1 VRGGWFR
8 TLILVSC
15 FAGAAGAGY
24 WVSANLGSTALRQE
38 AQRQLAKLL
47 KGDVQ
52 IGRTRIV
59 IRGGLILE
67 GERVGAYPRDTV
79 PHVPALFASHVTAE
93 IDVFALLTGRFRL
106 TSLILD
112 DVIFRM
118 ERKPDGSWSPPPI
131 QWLEDRRKPS
141 PPDDHEPK
149 LSFVRTTEAA
159 ARFLLDRPVIARRLE
174 VRRGRVDFK
183 DAQQPDADGR
193 PLKLGLRAFEG
204 KLVHHWLSGDADL
217 EINTVMIGRA
227 PSVVPLRAEGYK
239 RRDEEVRVSVTAEGL
254 PLALLERYTIR
265 KGVEPLVGGTVS
277 GEISYDTRQRDH
289 GTMMLRSMVEE
300 LSTAIP
306 LREGPLPIEQSLLS
320 VDASVEVHPGRMR
333 LVGGRMEAGGVV
345 VNVDGSMERPLRS
358 ASGASFQ
365 ASITGLALP
374 EVRSIVESL
383 PGQNARTLENLILRF
398 ESGQIDSVGGSGSA
412 RISEWGQ
419 LLRRELDALP
429 ADFVL
434 SADLSGIQIATGGRG
449 WIKELGGRVEL
460 EGDHLTLHETRAFWN
475 TQQLPPLEL
484 SLEGVSNLFRS
495 SERHRQ
501 LGASATSLPGIDP
514 LWQIVRGGGQIGDED
529 QDAPPP
535 SPIRLKIDALD
546 HPTLRWPIRDARVV
560 IQPGRSSV
568 AIEIKSARWA
578 GAPVRGAA
586 LWIPSSSR
594 ALTLNLEVDPPDL
607 EPTEADEEDSQA
619 DGATAEVTSGVEGA
633 DRPEWAI
640 GRFEVDAIDGAPIP
654 LRMVHGDFSVQG
666 SALTLSKIRANVV
679 PSGKLVANIGFQLD
693 DPEEVATDASFSLV
707 AADVHSV
714 GVAMGMPL
722 GFAEGKV
729 HFTGALDGPLM
740 PQTPVLSN
748 MQGEL
753 TMDARNGEIYRELPL
768 VAALAQASE
777 GFNSYSQRNALVY
790 EYVKADLLIDRGVVA
805 SDDFR
810 LEGPLRVF
818 ANGRL
823 DTVPDPPEIEGMVG
837 VFIFR
842 GAGDLMVNV
851 PLVKAILPGSERG
864 LVGAYYKVSGPVTEP
879 RVVAMTGKSI
889 TEDLPDLFSTPLK
902 VLRAIVGDVTE
913 EQKDAEREAARKAAS
928 EAQPLME
935 APRGTQPRTSPQPGG
950 PPAEDRTY
958 PDAGAPRAP

>member
-1 VRGGWFR
+1 VRAGWIR
-8 TLILVSC
+8 TFILVSC
-15 FAGAAGAGY
+15 FAGAASAGY
-24 WVSANLGSTALRQE
+24 WVSANLGSTALRLE

-52 IGRTRIV
+52 VGRTRIV

-106 TSLILD
+106 TSLVLD

-118 ERKPDGSWSPPPI
+118 ERKADGTWSPPPI

-141 PPDDHEPK
+141 QPDDHEPK
-149 LSFVRTTEAA
+149 LSFVRATEAA

-183 DAQQPDADGR
+183 DAQQPDAEGR

-239 RRDEEVRVSVTAEGL
+239 RRDEEVHVSVTAEGL

-265 KGVEPLVGGTVS
+265 KGVEPVIGGTVS

-289 GTMMLRSMVEE
+289 GTMKLRSMVED

-306 LREGPLPIEQSLLS
+306 LKEGPLPIEQSLLS

-345 VNVDGSMERPLRS
+345 VNLDGSMERPLRS
-358 ASGASFQ
+358 ASRASFET
-365 ASITGLALP
+365 SVTGLALP
-374 EVRSIVESL
+374 EVRSIAESL

-398 ESGQIDSVGGSGSA
+398 ESGQIDAVGGRGSA
-412 RISEWGQ
+412 QIATWGR
-419 LLRRELDALP
+419 LLRREMDALP

-434 SADLSGIQIATGGRG
+434 SADLSGIKIATGGRG
-449 WIKELGGRVEL
+449 WIKDLGGRVEL
-460 EGDHLTLHETRAFWN
+460 EGDHLRLHETRAFWN
-475 TQQLPPLEL
+475 TQPLPALQL

-495 SERHRQ
+495 SEPRRQ
-501 LGASATSLPGIDP
+501 LSASADSLPGIDP
-514 LWQIVRGGGQIGDED
+514 LWQIVTGGGQIGDEEP
-529 QDAPPP
+529 DAPPP
-535 SPIRLKIDALD
+535 SLIRLKIDALD
-546 HPTLRWPIRDARVV
+546 HPALRWPIRDARVL
-560 IQPGRSSV
+560 IQPGSEGV

-578 GAPVRGAA
+578 GAPIRGAA
-586 LWIPSSSR
+586 LWFPASSR

-607 EPTEADEEDSQA
+607 EPTGVDSDAPEAEAAAID
-619 DGATAEVTSGVEGA
+619 TTSSVEGA

-640 GRFEVDAIDGAPIP
+640 GRFEVDAIDAAPLP
-654 LRMVHGDFSVQG
+654 LRMVHGDFAVRG
-666 SALTLSKIRANVV
+666 SELRLSKIRANAV

-693 DPEEVATDASFSLV
+693 DPEKVATDANFSLV

-714 GVAMGMPL
+714 GTALGMPT

-748 MQGEL
+748 MQGEI
-753 TMDARNGEIYRELPL
+753 TMDARNGEVYGKLPL
-768 VAALAQASE
+768 VAAIAQASE

-790 EYVKADLLIDRGVVA
+790 EYVKADLQIDHGVVA

-810 LEGPLRVF
+810 LEGPLRVY
-818 ANGRL
+818 ANGQL
-823 DTVPDPPEIEGMVG
+823 DTVPDTPELDGMVG

-889 TEDLPDLFSTPLK
+889 TEDLPDLLSTPLK

-913 EQKDAEREAARKAAS
+913 EQRAAEREAAEKAAS
-928 EAQPLME
+928 EARRRTQ
-935 APRGTQPRTSPQPGG
+935 QPRRTPPKSPSGSTGQPD
-950 PPAEDRTY
+950 PE
-958 PDAGAPRAP
+958 AGAPPAP